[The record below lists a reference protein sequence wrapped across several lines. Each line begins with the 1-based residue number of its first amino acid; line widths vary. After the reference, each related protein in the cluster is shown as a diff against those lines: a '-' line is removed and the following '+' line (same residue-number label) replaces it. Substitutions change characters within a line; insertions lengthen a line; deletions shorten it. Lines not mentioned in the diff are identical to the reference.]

1 MLRASALSV
10 TLLLINTSW
19 VLTMVFDEFLI
30 KSHIASISDW
40 PTAGV
45 NFRDIS
51 PLFKNP
57 KTARMVT
64 DAFAQRYI
72 DQNITHI
79 GALDARG
86 FLLGSN
92 LAYVLNLPLILIRK
106 PGKLP
111 GEVDRVDYSSEYAE
125 NILEL
130 QKGSV
135 TKGDRVLLIDDL
147 IATGGTQLAAAQ
159 LIRGQGA
166 EVAEA
171 ATIIDLIDLGG
182 SQKLADAGIPVFN
195 LCIL

>member
-1 MLRASALSV
+1 M
-10 TLLLINTSW
+10 I
-19 VLTMVFDEFLI
+19 FDEFLI
-30 KSHIASISDW
+30 KSHITNIIDW
-40 PTAGV
+40 PQAGV

-57 KTARMVT
+57 KTSRMVT

-111 GEVDRVDYSSEYAE
+111 GDVDRVAYSTEYAE

-159 LIRGQGA
+159 LIQGQGA

-171 ATIIDLIDLGG
+171 ATIIDLIELGG

>member
-1 MLRASALSV
+1 M
-10 TLLLINTSW
+10 I
-19 VLTMVFDEFLI
+19 FDEFLI
-30 KSHIASISDW
+30 KSHITNIRDW
-40 PTAGV
+40 PKPGV

-64 DAFAQRYI
+64 DAFVQRYI
-72 DQNITHI
+72 DRNITHI
-79 GALDARG
+79 GAIDARG

-92 LAYVLNLPLILIRK
+92 LAYVLNKPLILIRK

-111 GEVDRVDYSSEYAE
+111 GDVDTVDYSSEYAS
-125 NILEL
+125 NALEL

-135 TKGDRVLLIDDL
+135 GQGDRVLLIDDL

-159 LIRGQGA
+159 LIQRQGA

-171 ATIIDLIDLGG
+171 AAIVDLVELGG
-182 SQKLADAGIPVFN
+182 SQKIAEAGIPVFN
-195 LCIL
+195 LCIF

>member
-1 MLRASALSV
+1 LGQHD
-10 TLLLINTSW
+10 LLLLSIYVYW
-19 VLTMVFDEFLI
+19 VSNMIFDEFLI
-30 KSHIASISDW
+30 KSHITNISDW
-40 PTAGV
+40 PIAGV

-64 DAFAQRYI
+64 DAFSQRYI
-72 DQNITHI
+72 DQHITHI

-111 GEVDRVDYSSEYAE
+111 GPVDRVDYSSEYAD
-125 NILEL
+125 NALEL
-130 QKGSV
+130 QKNSV
-135 TKGDRVLLIDDL
+135 GQGDRVLLIDDL

-171 ATIIDLIDLGG
+171 ATIIDLVALGG
-182 SQKLADAGIPVFN
+182 SQRLADAGIPVFN
-195 LCIL
+195 LCIF